1 MSKYD
6 FKSSRRMSKDAYY
19 CMMARVASNRSTCF
33 IRKYGCVIVKND
45 EIIATGYNGYPRG
58 ESNCTD
64 TGVCLHI
71 GTHHNSGDYSTCGA
85 VHAEQNAML
94 SASRRDMIGATM
106 YLAGIELGE
115 DLNSDRQ
122 IYGATPCPICMRMI
136 KNSGITCVKNDN
148 GVVWERKEPGCSQSQ
163 SQASA

>member
-1 MSKYD
+1 MPEYD
-6 FKSSRRMSKDAYY
+6 FKSSNRMSKDAYY

-64 TGVCLHI
+64 TGICLHI

-106 YLAGIELGE
+106 YLAGVELGE
-115 DLNSDRQ
+115 DMKSDRQ

-136 KNSGITCVKNDN
+136 KNSGIACVKNDN
-148 GVVWERKEPGCSQSQ
+148 GVVWWRKEPECLQSQ
-163 SQASA
+163 FQASV

>member
-1 MSKYD
+1 MPKYD

-106 YLAGIELGE
+106 YLAGMELGE

-148 GVVWERKEPGCSQSQ
+148 GVVWERKEPVCSQSQ

>member
-1 MSKYD
+1 MPKYD

-115 DLNSDRQ
+115 DLNSDMQ